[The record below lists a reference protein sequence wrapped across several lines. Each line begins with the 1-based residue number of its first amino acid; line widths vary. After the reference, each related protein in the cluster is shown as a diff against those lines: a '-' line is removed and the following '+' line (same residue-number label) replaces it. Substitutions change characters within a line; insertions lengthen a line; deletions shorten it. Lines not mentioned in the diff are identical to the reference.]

1 MTASKTILRRYT
13 DLASALDML
22 QRRSIT
28 LLRPSTWDDKN
39 DQLMM
44 RTYQRKKKLATLLAL
59 CLTSKGETYHHWKVF
74 TDRSNGVC
82 ISFYRKEFSDAMKAA
97 GAKVRTMDYLTL
109 DELARED
116 FRIDELPFLKRL
128 AFKDEGEVRVI
139 YQNAEPEPEL
149 KKVEF
154 DLSIISRITLS
165 PWMPPPVAD
174 SVKRTIKLLT
184 KGADIE
190 LSHSQLVNT
199 SGWRDFA
206 EKYMPPEVT

>member
-1 MTASKTILRRYT
+1 
-13 DLASALDML
+13 ML

-44 RTYQRKKKLATLLAL
+44 RTYQRRKKLATLLAL

-82 ISFYRKEFSDAMKAA
+82 ISFYRKEFVAAMRAA
-97 GAKVRTMDYLTL
+97 GAKVQMMEYLTL
-109 DELARED
+109 DDLEHEK
-116 FRIDELPFLKRL
+116 IDIEELPFLKRL
-128 AFKDEGEVRVI
+128 AFKDEREVRVI
-139 YQNAEPEPEL
+139 YQNSQPEEEL
-149 KKVEF
+149 KQVEIDF
-154 DLSIISRITLS
+154 DIIKRITLS
-165 PWMPPPVAD
+165 PWMPTSVAK
-174 SVKRTIKLLT
+174 SVMATIKLLT
-184 KGADIE
+184 HGADIE
-190 LSHSQLVNT
+190 LRHSQLVNT